1 MGILLDMFEEA
12 RDIVKTVNEECG
24 INDIKEVVA
33 TTIKDVKNDVKDFVK
48 EIVKEE

>member
-12 RDIVKTVNEECG
+12 REIVNTVNEECG

-33 TTIKDVKNDVKDFVK
+33 TIIKDVKNNVNDFVK
-48 EIVKEE
+48 EIKDE